1 MPSSP
6 RLTAEHLSTIRH
18 HTNWRQLFVAL
29 DIQKDPQKSND
40 HDWWGKSPFHP
51 EERTASFH
59 INDKGWY
66 CHSTSQGGG
75 ALELVQRLH
84 ELDCYKAGRWLLEHG
99 VSRMVEEVR
108 GEIREVEEVMEAS
121 PEPQPLPENP
131 PIRQD
136 LRPHLK
142 PDHVAFSERGIP
154 PDVLQDLGA
163 GYLERPPR
171 KNGKPDYM
179 NRRLVFQV
187 RGLCRGE
194 EGEFS
199 PAILGHIGRATSPD
213 QEERDGKW
221 WTYGGFR
228 KSLELYNID
237 LAALEDTTLEQARQ
251 TGHFLVV
258 EGCFDVAKLRAA
270 SIHNAVAT
278 FGSSLSDRQIE
289 ELAFLAHQTGVRRF
303 LFWYD
308 RDPAG
313 EQGVDRATE
322 MVAESDHDL
331 EIRFFDWQQTWQSS
345 RRGTVAIPDTLT
357 DPCDFSVEQ
366 LQWLRTR
373 GHI

>member
-1 MPSSP
+1 MPSTP
-6 RLTAEHLSTIRH
+6 RLTAEHLSTIRQ
-18 HTNWRQLFVAL
+18 HTDWRQLFTAL
-29 DIQKDPQKSND
+29 GIQKDPQKSND

-66 CHSTSQGGG
+66 CHSTGQGGG
-75 ALELVQRLH
+75 AIELVQRLRD
-84 ELDCYKAGRWLLEHG
+84 LDCYKAGRWLLEHG
-99 VSRMVEEVR
+99 VSQLVEDVREEIRHVEEVAR
-108 GEIREVEEVMEAS
+108 PPGPVEPRENA
-121 PEPQPLPENP
+121 

-136 LRPHLK
+136 LRPHLQA
-142 PDHVAFSERGIP
+142 DHPAFADRGIP
-154 PDVLQDLGA
+154 PDILQALGA

-171 KNGKPDYM
+171 KNGKPDFM
-179 NRRLVFQV
+179 HRRLVFQV

-194 EGEFS
+194 EGGFS
-199 PAILGHIGRATSPD
+199 PAILGHIGRATSPE
-213 QEERDGKW
+213 QEEQDGKW
-221 WTYGGFR
+221 WTYSGFR

-237 LAALEDTTLEQARQ
+237 LAVLEDTALEQARQ
-251 TGHFLVV
+251 TGHILVV

-270 SIHNAVAT
+270 GIHNVVAT
-278 FGSSLSDRQIE
+278 FGSSLSDRQTE
-289 ELAFLAHQTGVRRF
+289 ELAFLAHQTGVHRF

-313 EQGVDRATE
+313 EQGVARATE

-345 RRGTVAIPDTLT
+345 SRGTVALPDALT

-366 LQWLRTR
+366 LQWLRAR